1 MPAAAPFRP
10 PPCVALRLP
19 LIRTRAMRIPPPQP
33 LPLVL
38 HLYLPSRTM
47 RHRRDASGSVSP
59 DGALSSAFA
68 LIPSQPPP
76 PSAPHPGSD
85 PTPPPP
91 VIPHPPNPSRAKE
104 EVPGEAPPPRVIRRH
119 QLLPPLPLPRLLK
132 IHSKLQHFFRV
143 WNEKDER

>member
-91 VIPHPPNPSRAKE
+91 VIHHPPNPSRAEE

-119 QLLPPLPLPRLLK
+119 QLLPSAPFASSAQNSLK
-132 IHSKLQHFFRV
+132 IAAFLQSL
-143 WNEKDER
+143 E